1 MTLTRPRLS
10 PISKLLAI
18 PPNELATVLATTSS
32 VSVAR
37 FRLIEVTIH
46 VPLKGGLNYLYLRDE
61 ILGRFF
67 STSFEIGRLG
77 SGFGSFLSILPLALG
92 TMTSGTF
99 FVDDDV
105 SVLTSQGSLVTV
117 LRFVLDDTVPKYLAR
132 PPLFLCTIGGLRN
145 SELFATNTISFVFFI
160 YKHNKKISI
169 LFTARV
175 VATTPGGISKGA
187 RSIRE
192 VVRRFG
198 DDRVKSFGQ
207 FSRGVVDYT
216 GSFPLRAVIHRMG
229 VAMNCTYGCLL
240 SLGQAISFKRS
251 ALPARLG
258 LYGRKVVDNLIH
270 NLQQ

>member
-46 VPLKGGLNYLYLRDE
+46 VPLKGGLQMNIRVFLAIVENMKSNLYLRDE

-160 YKHNKKISI
+160 WQHKHNKKFQYY
-169 LFTARV
+169 LLLRDLALGLV
-175 VATTPGGISKGA
+175 MVLAA
-187 RSIRE
+187 RSLS
-192 VVRRFG
+192 VRLDGPRLQYRGSATRF
-198 DDRVKSFGQ
+198 
-207 FSRGVVDYT
+207 
-216 GSFPLRAVIHRMG
+216 
-229 VAMNCTYGCLL
+229 
-240 SLGQAISFKRS
+240 
-251 ALPARLG
+251 
-258 LYGRKVVDNLIH
+258 DNL
-270 NLQQ
+270 